1 LPAQE
6 CTKFLWPFKMNCP
19 VGGFSRIRNH
29 FVEGGD
35 AGNREEY
42 INELIRRML

>member
-1 LPAQE
+1 MA
-6 CTKFLWPFKMNCP
+6 FLWAFKMNNP
-19 VGGFSRIRNH
+19 VGGFSRIRHH